1 MLKLLAVFLFLGLS
15 SCASKQKI
23 EQSDLHQRMGLSL
36 YDQGNYPMALRE
48 FLIAEKLNPNNPV
61 VQNNLGLT
69 YFMRERYVLS
79 EKHVKRALKLNPNYT
94 DARNNLAR
102 ILIEQGKYKEAE
114 GELILA
120 LNDLTYT
127 GQDRIY
133 LNLGLVFFNQ
143 SQFEKARD
151 YFVKSVGLQRDSCTG
166 HSFLGR
172 SYFELKNY
180 EKASEVLDNAIG
192 YCQKNFFDEPHYFSA
207 LTYYRLGQVEK
218 ATARFEEIMKLYPQ
232 GQYRDKSRAM
242 LELLKKGP

>member
-1 MLKLLAVFLFLGLS
+1 M
-15 SCASKQKI
+15 

-69 YFMRERYVLS
+69 YFMRERYALS

-102 ILIEQGKYKEAE
+102 ILIEEGKYKEAE

-143 SQFEKARD
+143 SQYEKARD
-151 YFVKSVGLQRDSCTG
+151 HFVKSVGLQRDSCTG

-172 SYFELKNY
+172 TYFELKNY

-192 YCQKNFFDEPHYFSA
+192 FCQKNFFDEPHYFSA

-218 ATARFEEIMKLYPQ
+218 AAARFEEILKLYPQ